1 MNISGHR
8 ERANAQMSELQMN
21 ICAAAFIVF
30 LVFVLGLF
38 DWFDRGDAAREFA
51 RRAAKM
57 EIVGAEMDVRN
68 FCPVPVNKEVLHMR
82 ADATKPSGYDCV
94 TYDNVGYMRAP
105 FVVSKK

>member
-8 ERANAQMSELQMN
+8 ERAEKEMTNTQMN
-21 ICAAAFIVF
+21 VCSVAFIVF
-30 LVFVLGLF
+30 FVSALALF

-57 EIVGAEMDVRN
+57 EIVRAEMDARN